1 MITILLEK
9 IKALLTE
16 LKTTLNEK
24 NFGEPFYTD
33 EAVAVGKWFDG
44 RTVYKRC
51 EHRTYNSDTSF
62 SYWEIT
68 IPENAYFIGFD
79 PRATF
84 FDCMP
89 NSTYGDNKPTS
100 RYTLGSSNTTTAY
113 MLKVGY
119 DQNSNPYKATIG
131 LGSNT
136 MYHVRNVVVSFYY
149 VA

>member
-9 IKALLTE
+9 VKALLSE
-16 LKTTLNEK
+16 IKTTLNEK

-33 EAVAVGKWFDG
+33 TAIAVGKWFDG

-62 SYWEIT
+62 GYWEVFL
-68 IPENAYFIGFD
+68 PENAYFIGFD

-89 NSTYGDNKPTS
+89 NSTYGDNKPTV
-100 RYTLGSSNTTTAY
+100 RYTLGSGSSTLANI
-113 MLKVGY
+113 LRVQY
-119 DQNSNPYKATIG
+119 DERNSPQKATVG
-131 LGSNT
+131 PGST
-136 MYHVRNVVVSFYY
+136 MNHVRNVVVSFYY
-149 VA
+149 VL